1 MENMLTKK
9 EFFAKIDEEIK
20 KMPPN
25 WRKGQKVF
33 NAVDTIFG
41 VAREVQFKHRIDCFH
56 NNENIEAFKEKAY
69 DIYKNILKI
78 YKTK

>member
-1 MENMLTKK
+1 MENITKE

-41 VAREVQFKHRIDCFH
+41 VAREVQFRHRIDCFH
-56 NNENIEAFKEKAY
+56 NDSKIEEFKKKSYEV
-69 DIYKNILKI
+69 YKQHFK
-78 YKTK
+78 